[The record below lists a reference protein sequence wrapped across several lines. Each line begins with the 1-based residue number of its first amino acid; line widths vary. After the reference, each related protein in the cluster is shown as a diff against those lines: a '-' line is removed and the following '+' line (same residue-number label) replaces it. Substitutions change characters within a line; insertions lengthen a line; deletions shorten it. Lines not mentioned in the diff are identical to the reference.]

1 MFRKYLIFFFSSN
14 WNRCKWLLWKQLWW
28 FGVWFVF
35 FFPKAILSIVIPI
48 FQMLKIIQHSV
59 SRWITWEVRCAT
71 LIHIISPCISWE
83 DLWPVPFFL
92 WWSCRCMFTCFL
104 MTSLDAE
111 SNLQAHY
118 RRSTT
123 EAGEWCVILN
133 ISGKGG
139 EEEGGGKSCHL
150 MSVII
155 LSDHRI
161 R

>member
-1 MFRKYLIFFFSSN
+1 MEAVVVVWGLVCFFFS
-14 WNRCKWLLWKQLWW
+14 
-28 FGVWFVF
+28 
-35 FFPKAILSIVIPI
+35 KAILSIVIPI

-83 DLWPVPFFL
+83 DLWPMPFFL

-150 MSVII
+150 ISVII